1 MTQTDDSTLIE
12 NTLKGDVKSFEK
24 IVERYQ
30 QMVYTLAF
38 RIIKNHQEAEEIA
51 QDVFLKIYKS
61 LSSFNQKS
69 KLSTWVYKIT
79 FNSSINKLN
88 SQKRTI
94 ETTQI
99 NGFAEQKFNNTENA
113 SQRIE
118 DEERHET
125 IKTALSRLSETDSTI
140 VSLYYYEEMSVKE
153 IAEIVGLSK
162 QNVKIKLHRS
172 RKKLYLELKDKVSL
186 EIKEENGF

>member
-12 NTLKGDVKSFEK
+12 NTLKGDIKSFEA
-24 IVERYQ
+24 IVERYH

-38 RIIKNHQEAEEIA
+38 RILKNHQEAEELA
-51 QDVFLKIYKS
+51 QDVFLKIYSS
-61 LSSFNQKS
+61 LSSFNRKS

-79 FNSSINKLN
+79 FNTSINKLN
-88 SQKRTI
+88 SQKRII
-94 ETTQI
+94 ETTHI
-99 NGFAEQKFNNTENA
+99 NGFTEQKYNNTADA
-113 SQRIE
+113 SQKME
-118 DEERHET
+118 NEERQET

-140 VSLYYYEEMSVKE
+140 VSLYYYEEMNVEE
-153 IAEIVGLSK
+153 IAEIVGLSQ

-186 EIKEENGF
+186 EKTEENGY